1 MQNDI
6 EYYPVDVRW
15 VKKLAQFFK
24 DIVAN
29 KDDVYFHP
37 HPLTCEMAKSIATYE
52 GNDLYLLQIKD
63 NEIAG
68 YAMLR
73 GWDDGYLIPSLGIV
87 IHPNFRR
94 QGLAQKF
101 MEFLH
106 AKAREKSAQKIML
119 KVYESNLNALRMYQN
134 LGYIFSDKIKD
145 QFVGYLEL

>member
-37 HPLTCEMAKSIATYE
+37 HPLTYKTAKSIATYE

-63 NEIAG
+63 NKIAG

-73 GWDDGYLIPSLGIV
+73 GWDDGYSIPSLGIV

-101 MEFLH
+101 MECS
-106 AKAREKSAQKIML
+106 K
-119 KVYESNLNALRMYQN
+119 
-134 LGYIFSDKIKD
+134 
-145 QFVGYLEL
+145 